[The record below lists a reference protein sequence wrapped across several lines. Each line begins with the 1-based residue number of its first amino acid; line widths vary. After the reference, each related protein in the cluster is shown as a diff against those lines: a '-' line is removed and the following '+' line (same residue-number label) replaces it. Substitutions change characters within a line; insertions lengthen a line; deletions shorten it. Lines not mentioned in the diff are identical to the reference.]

1 MFVFRFEKLLNIK
14 SKLLDDKRMKIAA
27 LEKEISSLQQEK
39 LNLEN
44 ENRKRR
50 AKIFKLLNSDEPDRN
65 LIIFLG
71 ELVEKCEVEISI
83 IENKILMLS
92 EEKNKL
98 INEAKELLKEKKK
111 LEKLKEKQLE
121 EYKINLSRA
130 EMRFLDDIASI
141 KAANRIVNNG

>member
-27 LEKEISSLQQEK
+27 LEKKIVDLKRDRS
-39 LNLEN
+39 NLES
-44 ENRKRR
+44 ENKKRR
-50 AKIFKLLNSDEPDRN
+50 AKIFKLLNSDKPDRN
-65 LIIFLG
+65 MIIFFG
-71 ELVEKCEVEISI
+71 ELVEKCEAEIYSI
-83 IENKILMLS
+83 DNKILMLS

-98 INEAKELLKEKKK
+98 MSEARELLKEKKK

-121 EYKINLSRA
+121 EYKVNLSRT

>member
-27 LEKEISSLQQEK
+27 LEKKIVDLERDKS
-39 LNLEN
+39 NLEN
-44 ENRKRR
+44 ENKKRR
-50 AKIFKLLNSDEPDRN
+50 AKIFKLLSSNKPDRN
-65 LIIFLG
+65 MIIFFG
-71 ELVEKCEVEISI
+71 ELIEKCEAEIRAI
-83 IENKILMLS
+83 DNKILILS

-98 INEAKELLKEKKK
+98 MNEARELLKEKKK
-111 LEKLKEKQLE
+111 LEKLKEKQFE
-121 EYKINLSRA
+121 EYRVNLSRT

>member
-27 LEKEISSLQQEK
+27 LEKKIVDLERDKS
-39 LNLEN
+39 NLEN
-44 ENRKRR
+44 ENKKRR
-50 AKIFKLLNSDEPDRN
+50 AKIFKLLSSNKPDRN
-65 LIIFLG
+65 MIIFFG
-71 ELVEKCEVEISI
+71 ELIEKCEAEIHA

-98 INEAKELLKEKKK
+98 MNEARELLKEKKK
-111 LEKLKEKQLE
+111 LEKLKEKQFE
-121 EYKINLSRA
+121 EYRVNLSRT